1 MDVKSSCHLGWY
13 FIVIPVQIRSILKPK
28 PKASFPLSYDISKL
42 WKVEANMLPPRD
54 LKPAN
59 QSQPFKVL
67 YMLHHRAA
75 KHSQRENAIH
85 PLPHKWA
92 YRCPHLTSVTIIDCK
107 GNLNDAILFA
117 QKTQSVLLFWN
128 PSPSW
133 MWYCCD
139 PQNNRN
145 ITSSFLFWTPL
156 SCL

>member
-1 MDVKSSCHLGWY
+1 MWNPPIWIQIQPIPKSKS
-13 FIVIPVQIRSILKPK
+13 
-28 PKASFPLSYDISKL
+28 KASSSLSYEIYKL
-42 WKVEANMLPPRD
+42 GKVKANMLLPRD

-59 QSQPFKVL
+59 QSQLFKVL

-92 YRCPHLTSVTIIDCK
+92 YRYPHLTSVTMIDWK
-107 GNLNDAILFA
+107 KNDAILFA
-117 QKTQSVLLFWN
+117 QKTQSVSLFWN

-139 PQNNRN
+139 PRM
-145 ITSSFLFWTPL
+145 IGSDFLVVSL
-156 SCL
+156 ENSHYQHD